1 MHRKTSYR
9 PGSLARIAKERK
21 SFVDNTSLVCPVWHD
36 FIYCKRYTFVI
47 LVKPSSQ
54 KLAKYQKGVEDF
66 VNGIQIG
73 SFVERLQLHIDKNYD
88 IFVLKVYYIIRAC
101 PNLVHLTL
109 GQFCYCYLTAISDL
123 FFRN

>member
-1 MHRKTSYR
+1 MQRKTSYR
-9 PGSLARIAKERK
+9 PGSLLRIAKERR
-21 SFVDNTSLVCPVWHD
+21 SFVDNTSLVSSVWHD
-36 FIYCKRYTFVI
+36 FIYSKRYTFVI
-47 LVKPSSQ
+47 LVKPKYG

-109 GQFCYCYLTAISDL
+109 GRIFYHYLTPISN
-123 FFRN
+123 FVF